1 MIFFCSF
8 PLLNCS
14 RLIYDE
20 SQLENALINSS
31 VKVYPAVIMSSHRL
45 LHRWYHGPISR
56 MVACQ
61 RLEAINTPGAYLIR
75 ESSSERGAFVL
86 SFLDSTSRV
95 HHFRIVR
102 SHQNQFNIG
111 GTTWFSSLAK
121 LVAYH
126 TKYSPVM
133 ENVNER
139 LDVPVPP
146 PCVSSFVY

>member
-1 MIFFCSF
+1 
-8 PLLNCS
+8 
-14 RLIYDE
+14 
-20 SQLENALINSS
+20 
-31 VKVYPAVIMSSHRL
+31 
-45 LHRWYHGPISR
+45 

-61 RLEAINTPGAYLIR
+61 RLEAISTPGAYLIR

-86 SFLDSTSRV
+86 SFLDSTGRV

-126 TKYSPVM
+126 TKYSSVM

-146 PCVSSFVY
+146 PSVSYLCIKAPKNYNVPFSPTLPVPSNVIILYFNLLYFVLL